1 LVSQQL
7 QAEQEEE
14 YITNRLMKRL
24 ETLKQE
30 KEDLARQ
37 VEVEEEMITN
47 KLTKK
52 LEQVKQEKVHLENQ
66 LEQEQEYIV
75 NKLQKQLSTVL
86 DEKRALEARLSENT
100 EAVLGTIH
108 QHLQQWR
115 RDRSSVDL
123 PPMPALPAPGEAVL
137 RRDSGD
143 PASDGD
149 GGEAAV
155 QRSRLLVTHLT
166 AQIDALGLQQETY
179 HQQCQDHEARNEQL
193 RAELQRLQGDNS
205 VLAHRVARER
215 EKLSDLTRDKAR
227 LETELELDSE
237 RAFNSSGGMLVSGS
251 RCPSYPCSPALG
263 ALSPSALAPS
273 LVVSPRLLNLPSA
286 TVPPF
291 SPSADSRPRSAG
303 ESRADSSSRPHS
315 ASGGSK
321 ESSGAGTPR
330 PAQTGS

>member
-1 LVSQQL
+1 MSAPLSEPPPPSEPSL
-7 QAEQEEE
+7 RRRTTGGTHPPPAH
-14 YITNRLMKRL
+14 RPAP
-24 ETLKQE
+24 
-30 KEDLARQ
+30 LAR
-37 VEVEEEMITN
+37 VAG
-47 KLTKK
+47 
-52 LEQVKQEKVHLENQ
+52 
-66 LEQEQEYIV
+66 
-75 NKLQKQLSTVL
+75 
-86 DEKRALEARLSENT
+86 ALEARLRENT

-123 PPMPALPAPGEAVL
+123 PPPPPMPALAAPGEGVL

-149 GGEAAV
+149 GGEAAAV
-155 QRSRLLVTHLT
+155 QRTHLLVTHLT

-179 HQQCQDHEARNEQL
+179 RQQCHDHEARNEQL

-215 EKLSDLTRDKAR
+215 EKLSELAHDKAR

-237 RAFNSSGGMLVSGS
+237 RAFNSCGAPSLVSPGGVAGSGS
-251 RCPSYPCSPALG
+251 RCPSYPASPALG
-263 ALSPSALAPS
+263 STLGALSSSSIIL
-273 LVVSPRLLNLPSA
+273 SPRLLNLPSSA
-286 TVPPF
+286 TAPF
-291 SPSADSRPRSAG
+291 SPSPDSRPRSAS

-315 ASGGSK
+315 ASGSNPPSSRG
-321 ESSGAGTPR
+321 SGAGTPR